1 MYYGWSKHHFLVILN
16 YDEWNEKCFI
26 YFFKKVEI
34 SAALFSTTLIKSVH
48 YVHYVHYVDDLV
60 SAPDQDGLNAQYQF
74 HYVVLCMI
82 CEVSSGILT
91 SSDLGRT
98 RSLSEYLK

>member
-1 MYYGWSKHHFLVILN
+1 MDGVSIIVWLFWIMMSEMKFFLIFLKGWNL
-16 YDEWNEKCFI
+16 CCT
-26 YFFKKVEI
+26 
-34 SAALFSTTLIKSVH
+34 STILIKSVH
-48 YVHYVHYVDDLV
+48 YVHYVHYDDDLV